1 VAQYV
6 ALLGSINVG
15 GNRLKMAELKAAL
28 AGEGFRKVATVVAS
42 GNVLFEHDSAP
53 DRKLEEQI
61 AEIVR
66 ARFGI
71 ETFAVVRSKTE
82 LEAAVED
89 NPFVESSEPKFV
101 HTIFLQ
107 EPLDRAAF
115 DAFARAYAG
124 PERLAAG
131 KREFFVDF
139 REGVGDSKLGQ
150 AMRKTLK
157 FRSTARNVRS
167 LKRMIEKMD

>member
-1 VAQYV
+1 LPQYV

-28 AGEGFRKVATVVAS
+28 AVEGFRKVATVVAS

-71 ETFAVVRSKTE
+71 ETFAVVRSKAE

-89 NPFVESSEPKFV
+89 NPFVESSEPE
-101 HTIFLQ
+101 I
-107 EPLDRAAF
+107 RAH
-115 DAFARAYAG
+115 DLSAG
-124 PERLAAG
+124 
-131 KREFFVDF
+131 
-139 REGVGDSKLGQ
+139 
-150 AMRKTLK
+150 
-157 FRSTARNVRS
+157 TARPRGVRRFCPR
-167 LKRMIEKMD
+167 LCRP